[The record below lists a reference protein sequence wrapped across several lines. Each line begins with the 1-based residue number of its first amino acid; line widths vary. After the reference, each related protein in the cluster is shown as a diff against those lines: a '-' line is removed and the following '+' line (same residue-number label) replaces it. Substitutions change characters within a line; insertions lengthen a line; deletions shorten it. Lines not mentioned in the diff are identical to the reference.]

1 MLLGHGRC
9 PDFTASGRCPR
20 KSCPLLHVH
29 RFKQNLTKRQ
39 AHVLDFIKDYIASE
53 SLSPTLNEIG
63 DHLGVNRVTV
73 FEHVRALEQKG
84 WIRTERH
91 LSRSI
96 ELISDEGADA
106 PGLPILGRIAAG
118 QPIDVIPEAERAT
131 FDARDLFNDDRDLYM
146 LEVEGESMIED
157 QIRDGDYVIV
167 ESRTVAQP
175 GETVVALINGETAT
189 LKRYYPMGKKT
200 RLEPRNST
208 MEPIVVATSDV
219 TIQGIVVG
227 VLRIHA

>member
-1 MLLGHGRC
+1 MSR
-9 PDFTASGRCPR
+9 
-20 KSCPLLHVH
+20 
-29 RFKQNLTKRQ
+29 KQNLTKRQ